1 MIRTRYTIEENAY
14 GATYRET
21 GFTVY
26 KLGVYPPSSV
36 LAGQR
41 QRVWMDNFPTLAEA
55 REAYPDAE
63 YIEGSTYQD
72 INSVVAHLP
81 DEDEDT
87 TRAVVNE
94 ECPMCSR
101 VGQGPLC
108 KAHWDEGY

>member
-1 MIRTRYTIEENAY
+1 MSRTRYTIEENAY

-81 DEDEDT
+81 
-87 TRAVVNE
+87 NE